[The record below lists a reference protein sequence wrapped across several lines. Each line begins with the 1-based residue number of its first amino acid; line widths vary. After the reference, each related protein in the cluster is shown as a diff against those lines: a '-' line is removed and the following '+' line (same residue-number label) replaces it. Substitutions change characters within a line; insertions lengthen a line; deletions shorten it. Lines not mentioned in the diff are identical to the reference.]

1 MSYGSQLLVADTH
14 SLLDA
19 DNIEISRTS
28 SGLGWRRAFMS
39 VQREGPYNMHFRP
52 KSDVLINVVNSRTVK
67 AKITFEGKQYPIEG
81 GPGTVTIIPAQKA
94 FDLELETAVETT
106 HLYISEKLLDRV
118 IFSMFAEGQRGIAVQ
133 FCAAAYDPVLEQL
146 CSAVREE
153 LHEEGRASTQ
163 YVEHMLQGIAAH
175 LVRNYSTAGQSTKE
189 VATTLSERQ
198 IMRTREIIEARLA
211 ERISLADIAR
221 EFGLSADH
229 FGRLFKRACGVTL
242 YQFIIRCRVERAR
255 TMLAQTAKPI
265 GDIAPECGFA
275 DQVHLTRAFG
285 RIVGTTPAAY
295 RRAQRGRLDAT
306 LR

>member
-1 MSYGSQLLVADTH
+1 MPHGPEFSVAETH
-14 SLLDA
+14 SFPDA
-19 DNIEISRTS
+19 GNIDISRTS
-28 SGLGWRRAFMS
+28 VGLGWRRAFMS
-39 VQREGPYNMHFRP
+39 VQREGPYKMHFHP
-52 KSDVLINVVNSRTVK
+52 KSDVLINVINSRTVR
-67 AKITFEGKQYPIEG
+67 ARITLDGKEYPIEG

-94 FDLELETAVETT
+94 FDLDLETAVETT
-106 HLYISEKLLDRV
+106 HLYIREKLLDQV
-118 IFSMFAEGQRGIAVQ
+118 IFSMFAEGQRGIAIQ

-153 LHEEGRASTQ
+153 LHEAGRASTQ

-175 LVRNYSTAGQSTKE
+175 LVRNYSTAVQSTTE
-189 VATTLSERQ
+189 AATTLSERQ

-221 EFGLSADH
+221 EFRLSADH

-255 TMLAQTAKPI
+255 LMLAQTATPI
-265 GDIAPECGFA
+265 VDIAPECGFA

-295 RRAQRGRLDAT
+295 RRAQRGR
-306 LR
+306 